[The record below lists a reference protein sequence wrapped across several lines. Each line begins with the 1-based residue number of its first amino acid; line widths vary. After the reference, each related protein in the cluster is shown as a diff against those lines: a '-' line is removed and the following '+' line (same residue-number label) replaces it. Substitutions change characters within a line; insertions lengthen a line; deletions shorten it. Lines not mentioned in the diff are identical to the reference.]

1 MKYVKYFAQFLLVIT
16 CFLMFKIFGA
26 NLSSNLSGKIF
37 EFIGPFFRS
46 KKLIKE
52 NIKKAMPDID
62 QVNLNKIINL
72 MWNNYGRIFAEYMF
86 IKNYRFGKLKENI
99 EIEGQ
104 EILDDI
110 KNKNKQVV
118 FFSGHLSNFELMAQC
133 IEKSGIKL

>member
-1 MKYVKYFAQFLLVIT
+1 MKYVKYFAQFLLAIT

-72 MWNNYGRIFAEYMF
+72 MWNNYGSCIFF
-86 IKNYRFGKLKENI
+86 RP
-99 EIEGQ
+99 
-104 EILDDI
+104 
-110 KNKNKQVV
+110 
-118 FFSGHLSNFELMAQC
+118 FE
-133 IEKSGIKL
+133 